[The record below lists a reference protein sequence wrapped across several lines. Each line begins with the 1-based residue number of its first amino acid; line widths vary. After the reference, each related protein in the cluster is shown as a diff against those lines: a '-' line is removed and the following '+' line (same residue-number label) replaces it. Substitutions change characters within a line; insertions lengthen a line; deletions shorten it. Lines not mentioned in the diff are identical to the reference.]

1 MPERRCWKNCG
12 KIRFQSLSS
21 LSSGWPERLVLVRAC
36 TGNRAGQSR
45 RKTMFRKGL
54 LAIAA
59 SLMTVAA
66 FGSTLAVMGV
76 GNQPAGQLA

>member
-1 MPERRCWKNCG
+1 
-12 KIRFQSLSS
+12 
-21 LSSGWPERLVLVRAC
+21 
-36 TGNRAGQSR
+36 
-45 RKTMFRKGL
+45 MFRKGL